1 MAAGT
6 VVSRITGLARVW
18 VIAATLGLA
27 TAAADI
33 FNIPNTIP
41 NALYFLIAGGVLNSV
56 LVPQLVQA
64 MQRDADRGVA
74 YTQRVFT
81 AIGLV
86 LLVAATAATVAAPW
100 LLGLYVNKA
109 WLAPELRPQFDAM
122 VLFARYCIPQIF
134 FYGLYVLLGQILN
147 ARGSFGPMMWAP
159 VANNVVVIGIF
170 GAFLLINGT
179 HPQASFTA
187 NEVRWLGIGATAGIV
202 VQALILIPVVW
213 HTGLRLR
220 LRLDLKG
227 AGLGR
232 IVRLGFWTMLF
243 VVANQLA
250 YLVVVRLA
258 SGATAQVA
266 SGQATQAAGQTVY
279 SNAMLLMMVPH
290 SVITVSL
297 ATALLPQLSARANE
311 GDKREVATELAYAIR
326 TCLGV
331 IAPIAITLL
340 FAGGPLVSAI
350 FDIGA
355 AAGGTRSTALTLLC
369 FLPGLVAFT
378 VHYLVLRGFY
388 AFQDTRTPFLVQ
400 LVLVA
405 VNVVLAVLLVQTMT
419 GSYTAVMLAVAYS
432 VAYVVGAIV
441 SVAVLRHVHLRPLRL
456 DIWSLTGKLVLAGI
470 PTAVVCFALVEAGKR
485 MGVQGNLGQLALAA
499 VVVGVGGLVYLGMA
513 KVVRL
518 REVTNVV
525 TLLARMVSKSR
536 GTPPTEHAAEARHAR
551 GGRGTQTVPPSIGR
565 RSDKP

>member
-6 VVSRITGLARVW
+6 VVSRVTGLARVW

-33 FNIPNTIP
+33 FTIPNTIP

-64 MQRDADRGVA
+64 MQRDDDGGVT

-81 AIGLV
+81 AISLV
-86 LLVAATAATVAAPW
+86 LLAAAVIATVAAPW
-100 LLGLYVNKA
+100 LLRIYVNDA
-109 WLAPELRPQFDAM
+109 WLQPDLRPQFEAM
-122 VLFARYCIPQIF
+122 VTFARYCMPQIF
-134 FYGLYVLLGQILN
+134 FYGLYVLVGQILN

-159 VANNVVVIGIF
+159 VVNNLVVIGVF
-170 GAFLLINGT
+170 GAFLMINGT
-179 HPQASFTA
+179 HPQATFTDA
-187 NEVRWLGIGATAGIV
+187 DIRWLGLGATAGIV
-202 VQALILIPVVW
+202 VQSLILIPVVW

-220 LRLDLKG
+220 PRLDLKG

-232 IVRLGFWTMLF
+232 VVQLGFWTMLF
-243 VVANQLA
+243 VVVNQLA

-258 SGATAQVA
+258 SGATAEVA
-266 SGQATQAAGQTVY
+266 RGAVDQAAGQTVY

-290 SVITVSL
+290 SIITVSL
-297 ATALLPQLSARANE
+297 ATALLPQLSAHVGRGDVRA
-311 GDKREVATELAYAIR
+311 VAGELAYAIR
-326 TCLGV
+326 TCLAV
-331 IAPIAITLL
+331 IAPVAITLL
-340 FAGGPLVSAI
+340 FVSGPLVSAI

-355 AAGGTRSTALTLLC
+355 AAGGTRSTALTLVC

-419 GSYTAVMLAVAYS
+419 SAFTAVMLAAAYS
-432 VAYVVGAIV
+432 CAYVVGAIV
-441 SVAVLRHVHLRPLRL
+441 SFIVLRRMHLRVVRL
-456 DIWSLTGKLVLAGI
+456 NMWRLIGKVIVAGV
-470 PTAVVCFALVEAGKR
+470 PTAAIAFALVATGDWLNVR
-485 MGVQGNLGQLALAA
+485 GNLGQFVVAA
-499 VVVGVGGLVYLGMA
+499 IAMAAGGLVYLGMA
-513 KVVRL
+513 RLIRL
-518 REVTNVV
+518 REVTEVV
-525 TLLARMVSKSR
+525 ALVAGMLGLSR
-536 GTPPTEHAAEARHAR
+536 KPRPAPDASRHAR
-551 GGRGTQTVPPSIGR
+551 GGRGTETVPPSIDR
-565 RSDKP
+565 RSDQP